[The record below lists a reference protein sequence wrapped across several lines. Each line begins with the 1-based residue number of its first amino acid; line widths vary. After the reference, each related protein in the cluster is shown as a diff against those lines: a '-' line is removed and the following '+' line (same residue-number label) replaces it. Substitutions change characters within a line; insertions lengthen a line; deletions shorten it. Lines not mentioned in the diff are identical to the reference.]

1 VNVAL
6 FKGQVQGKRFFGMA
20 VSKVKCLYQAACH
33 PTDSKPLLSDRL
45 RRWRSSGG
53 GRANR

>member
-1 VNVAL
+1 MKEV
-6 FKGQVQGKRFFGMA
+6 FGMEK
-20 VSKVKCLYQAACH
+20 SKVKSLYQAACH
-33 PTDSKPLLSDRL
+33 PLANKPLLSDRL